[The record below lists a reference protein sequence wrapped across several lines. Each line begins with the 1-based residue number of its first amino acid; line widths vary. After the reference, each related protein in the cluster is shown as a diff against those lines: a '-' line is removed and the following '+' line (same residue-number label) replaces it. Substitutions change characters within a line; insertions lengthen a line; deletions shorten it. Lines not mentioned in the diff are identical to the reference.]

1 MELGDLSAGTART
14 TRSSRPT
21 APAACEACRKMKM
34 RCIRTETD
42 TPRGRIPAP
51 CERCTRTNRTC
62 RIPEPRPL
70 GRKKGARGRYQGFDK
85 AVRKLRSEL
94 RKAKMEPEA
103 ERLEEMVHIPSESSE
118 PSRPNG
124 SLPDEQAAYTISS
137 SHIYTAP
144 ELRNA
149 SISEAIS
156 RQDIPPAAIN
166 HDASLYHP
174 NSEPISNPLALLADA
189 SDAARALEPQTT
201 SANTIAD
208 HNVEASAE
216 GETHA
221 GGLGRLLRRPGY
233 VSLGLQLSRESL
245 ESALDTLMIPTQKT
259 DRYSNYFK
267 RPNLG
272 LLLDVGPDVD
282 PIDLGL
288 ITVEEAHHLF
298 PIYFTRLHPI
308 NGILDPIL
316 HTPEFVRSRS
326 ALLFTWVL
334 ALTAQFDHGCA
345 SIAKRLRLHGEK
357 LSRHVHT
364 CGFKSVEIV
373 QGYYISLLSAT
384 PADTLAEERSWLY
397 TMYAFGVAAELGLDQ
412 YFQSNQAHDS
422 LFPSNQG
429 HQSLQTTDSR
439 SGETLNRRDSS
450 YEQRLIRNRERTWFR
465 ILLWERANSA
475 AYGRIH
481 SFPETALTQ
490 NIEQWWMHPLA
501 DFTDR
506 HTSAFIALRRIL
518 AILNNDLRERAE
530 TTGSA
535 LHWVRDFVDATL
547 QPWCDTWLEQSNT
560 DTVTSWSA
568 KQLSNI
574 FLRYVYLHG
583 RLWTLSIALYNS
595 RERNSSDFGLRNDCF
610 EAAVN
615 ACEVAVRDLE
625 DIGEPLYCMLAPT
638 WAMISY
644 AAVLALKLF
653 PAIYGPSISIQ
664 IELFAL
670 LSRVALNLERAGK
683 TPSHRYGIAAL
694 LGQHIMM
701 ILRAKSSGLR
711 LELEVHSSFT
721 QNYGSSHQINS
732 LEDGNRS
739 SDPLISDY
747 DPFLG
752 DVNLPDIS
760 EEGFADLFREIFGP
774 GFGNVF

>member
-1 MELGDLSAGTART
+1 MELANVSDGTTRTART
-14 TRSSRPT
+14 SSRPT

-34 RCIRTETD
+34 RCIRTKID

-51 CERCTRTNRTC
+51 CERCARTNRTC
-62 RIPEPRPL
+62 MIPEPRPL

-124 SLPDEQAAYTISS
+124 SISGEQAADTIPS
-137 SHIYTAP
+137 SHIYTYH
-144 ELRNA
+144 A
-149 SISEAIS
+149 SDLDNTSILEGIS
-156 RQDIPPAAIN
+156 RQNLPRASVN
-166 HDASLYHP
+166 RASLYHP

-189 SDAARALEPQTT
+189 SDAARALQPHTKST
-201 SANTIAD
+201 NTIGD
-208 HNVEASAE
+208 HNGEPSARDE
-216 GETHA
+216 INT

-233 VSLGLQLSRESL
+233 VSLGLQLSRDSL
-245 ESALDTLMIPTQKT
+245 ESALDTLLIPTQNT

-267 RPNLG
+267 RPTQG
-272 LLLDVGPDVD
+272 LLLDVGPHVD
-282 PIDLGL
+282 PIELGL
-288 ITVEEAHHLF
+288 ITVDEAHHLF

-308 NGILDPIL
+308 NGILDPVL
-316 HTPEFVRSRS
+316 HTPQFVRSRS

-384 PADTLAEERSWLY
+384 PAETLAEERSWLY

-412 YFQSNQAHDS
+412 YSESDQAHDA

-429 HQSLQTTDSR
+429 HRNLPATESR
-439 SGETLNRRDSS
+439 SGEILNQRDLS

-475 AYGRIH
+475 AYGRVH
-481 SFPETALTQ
+481 SFPETALTK
-490 NIEQWWMHPLA
+490 NIEKWWMHPLA

-506 HTSAFIALRRIL
+506 HTSAFIALRMIL
-518 AILNNDLRERAE
+518 AKLNSDLRERAE
-530 TTGSA
+530 TTGSN
-535 LHWVRDFVDATL
+535 LPWVRGFVDATL
-547 QPWCDTWLEQSNT
+547 QSWCDTWLEQSNT
-560 DTVTSWSA
+560 DTLSSA
-568 KQLSNI
+568 EQLSNT

-583 RLWTLSIALYNS
+583 RLWTLSIALHSS
-595 RERNSSDFGLRNDCF
+595 RERDTSDFGLRNDCF
-610 EAAVN
+610 EAAVS
-615 ACEVAVRDLE
+615 ACEIAVRDLE
-625 DIGEPLYCMLAPT
+625 EIGEPLYCMLAPT

-653 PAIYGPSISIQ
+653 PAIYGPSLSSQ

-701 ILRAKSSGLR
+701 ILRAKSSVLR
-711 LELEVHSSFT
+711 QELEVDSSFT
-721 QNYGSSHQINS
+721 QIYGSGHQVHS
-732 LEDGNRS
+732 VEEGNRS
-739 SDPLISDY
+739 SDPLVSDY

-752 DVNLPDIS
+752 DVNLPDIT

>member
-1 MELGDLSAGTART
+1 MELADMSAGTARIP
-14 TRSSRPT
+14 SRPT

-42 TPRGRIPAP
+42 IPRGRIPAP
-51 CERCTRTNRTC
+51 CERCVRTNRTC
-62 RIPEPRPL
+62 MIPEPRPL
-70 GRKKGARGRYQGFDK
+70 GRRKGARGRYQGFDK

-124 SLPDEQAAYTISS
+124 SIPHERATYTIPPS
-137 SHIYTAP
+137 SHIYTMDHTSDP
-144 ELRNA
+144 DRT
-149 SISEAIS
+149 SILEGTS
-156 RQDIPPAAIN
+156 RQNIPL
-166 HDASLYHP
+166 ASLYHP

-189 SDAARALEPQTT
+189 SDAARALEPHTT
-201 SANTIAD
+201 STNSNLSH
-208 HNVEASAE
+208 HN
-216 GETHA
+216 GESIENHA

-245 ESALDTLMIPTQKT
+245 ISALDTLLIPTQNT

-267 RPNLG
+267 CPNQG

-288 ITVEEAHHLF
+288 ITVEEADHLF

-384 PADTLAEERSWLY
+384 PAETLAEERSWLY

-412 YFQSNQAHDS
+412 YFESNQAHDS
-422 LFPSNQG
+422 LFPLNQG
-429 HQSLQTTDSR
+429 HPNLSTTESR
-439 SGETLNRRDSS
+439 SGEILNQRDSS

-481 SFPETALTQ
+481 SFPETALTK

-518 AILNNDLRERAE
+518 AILNNDIRERSE
-530 TTGSA
+530 TTGLN

-547 QPWCDTWLEQSNT
+547 QPWCDTWLEQSNI
-560 DTVTSWSA
+560 DTLSSA
-568 KQLSNI
+568 EQLSNT

-583 RLWTLSIALYNS
+583 RLWTLSIALHSS

-653 PAIYGPSISIQ
+653 PAIYGPSINSQ

-670 LSRVALNLERAGK
+670 LSRVASNLERAGK

-711 LELEVHSSFT
+711 QELEVDSSLT
-721 QNYGSSHQINS
+721 QVYGSSHQAHS
-732 LEDGNRS
+732 VEEGNLS
-739 SDPLISDY
+739 NDPLVSDY

-752 DVNLPDIS
+752 DANLPDIT
-760 EEGFADLFREIFGP
+760 EEGFADLFREVFGP
-774 GFGNVF
+774 GFGNIF